1 MNRTDLKVLAGP
13 KENLNLHSL
22 NGDVVTPLFH
32 HLGSSSW
39 HSFDGALVVLLGKPE
54 TQMRILFMGIIIG
67 VAVVFRRRLCRAA
80 RDPLD
85 GPVLLGYRYTNR
97 KTPADVHVSRMA

>member
-1 MNRTDLKVLAGP
+1 MHN
-13 KENLNLHSL
+13 L

-54 TQMRILFMGIIIG
+54 TQMRILFIGIIIG
-67 VAVVFRRRLCRAA
+67 VAVLVFKRRSRRDAY
-80 RDPLD
+80 DPLD
-85 GPVLLGYRYTNR
+85 GPVLLGYGYTNG
-97 KTPADVHVSRMA
+97 KIPADALVHVSRMA